1 MNNSVKNE
9 RGAALVEAPLC
20 IVIVLLLAMGI
31 LTVTQVVWTH
41 MDLASAARD
50 GARYGG
56 RTEWDP
62 SATPVTLERHRTI
75 EQIKKFAAQAAGES
89 GVDEDQVVVTVSRDG
104 APVTPAPSEPLRYGD
119 QVTVEIRNFVSNSL
133 YQTAASITNGMA
145 RIFHLGV
152 PFNEDGVHIKSV
164 STSYVE

>member
-1 MNNSVKNE
+1 MNKSLKNE
-9 RGAALVEAPLC
+9 RGAAMVEAPLC
-20 IVIVLLLAMGI
+20 IVIVLLLSMGI
-31 LTVTQVVWTH
+31 LTLTQVVWTH

-50 GARYGG
+50 GARYAG

-75 EQIKKFAAQAAGES
+75 DQIKAFAAEAASES
-89 GVDEDQVVVTVSRDG
+89 GVGEAEVFVTVVRDG
-104 APVTPAPSEPLRYGD
+104 ALVTPLPSEPLHYGD
-119 QVTVEIRNFVSNSL
+119 QVTVEIRNYVSNSL

-145 RIFHLGV
+145 GIFHLGDA
-152 PFNEDGVHIKSV
+152 FNEDGVHIKSV

>member
-1 MNNSVKNE
+1 
-9 RGAALVEAPLC
+9 
-20 IVIVLLLAMGI
+20 
-31 LTVTQVVWTH
+31 

-75 EQIKKFAAQAAGES
+75 DQIKAFTVQAASES
-89 GVDEDQVVVTVSRDG
+89 GVTTDDVFVTVRRDG
-104 APVTPAPSEPLRYGD
+104 AAVTPLPTEPLHYGD
-119 QVTVEIRNFVSNSL
+119 QVTVEIRNYVSNSL
-133 YQTAASITNGMA
+133 YQTAASITNGMTG
-145 RIFHLGV
+145 IFHLGDA
-152 PFNEDGVHIKSV
+152 FNEDGVHIKSV